1 MYLRADINRSC
12 ATISQ
17 YDLINVTLRLS
28 LEPST
33 HHAVELDFA
42 PLHGLHFVLS
52 EIGFPHPR
60 IVLD

>member
-1 MYLRADINRSC
+1 M
-12 ATISQ
+12 ISQ
-17 YDLINVTLRLS
+17 YDLINVTLHLS

-33 HHAVELDFA
+33 HHVVELDFA